1 MLAHFTSLDSEDRRL
16 RFGAPLRDE
25 AIANY
30 VERID
35 FVRDGVFAVHDGTL
49 RLLAVV
55 HVAFRRPA
63 SKAWAAPSSSAP

>member
-1 MLAHFTSLDSEDRRL
+1 MLAHFTSLDGEDRRL

-35 FVRDGVFAVHDGTL
+35 FVRDGVFAVHDG
-49 RLLAVV
+49 RCGCS
-55 HVAFRRPA
+55 P
-63 SKAWAAPSSSAP
+63 